1 MTNVLLVASALI
13 CQVPTMPPAPAPMAT
28 APRVATREAVAAW
41 LAANLAARQS
51 TDRLPSN
58 FNSSRKRDHYV
69 RKMSPKAAGIAKG
82 AGLTVAELEAGVRDA
97 VARGEP
103 GTAAELAEA
112 RRVLLSVDGARS
124 AAEARKEAA
133 VFDQEMALAV
143 AAEQRRRSGGRPQ
156 TPRTSSLQGYA
167 RSLQSAVLSS
177 VTDEDIPVAAC
188 EARTANGPCRRL
200 VAGNP
205 GAAFEGA
212 IRCYEHRVG
221 PGANPGAAA
230 PVQGG
235 ADPALGAAA
244 PVAFSPCGA
253 PTKDGTPCR
262 RPVAGGGRCFQH
274 R

>member
-1 MTNVLLVASALI
+1 MTSALLVASALL
-13 CQVPTMPPAPAPMAT
+13 CQVPKVSPAPAPKAT
-28 APRVATREAVAAW
+28 ASRVATREVVAAW
-41 LAANLAARQS
+41 LAARRS

-58 FNSSRKRDHYV
+58 FNSPRKRDYYV
-69 RKMSPKAAGIAKG
+69 RRMGPKAAEIAKG
-82 AGLTVAELEAGVRDA
+82 AGLTVAELEAGVREA

-133 VFDQEMALAV
+133 IFDQEMAQAI
-143 AAEQRRRSGGRPQ
+143 AAEQRLRSAGRPKES
-156 TPRTSSLQGYA
+156 RTYSPQGFSRA
-167 RSLQSAVLSS
+167 LQSSILEM

-188 EARTANGPCRRL
+188 ESRTANGPCRRL

-205 GAAFEGA
+205 GAAFQGA

-221 PGANPGAAA
+221 PGANPGPAA

-235 ADPALGAAA
+235 AGPALGAAVL
-244 PVAFSPCGA
+244 VASFSPCGA
-253 PTKDGTPCR
+253 PTKDRTPCR